1 MVIASKVF
9 NTYLLVLLLLS
20 LVAGCQSPEKKAKS
34 RLAALNVHLESR
46 DFADREERVSISR
59 DHPFTITVQK
69 SAFLTHN
76 DVANAKVVEVVGG
89 FAISLQFTHAAASLL
104 NQYSSN
110 YPGKHLAIFCEF
122 PSPTRKDIN
131 EGRWLAAPRINRR
144 ISDGI
149 LVFTPDASRE
159 EADQIV
165 LGLNNVAKKLNN
177 VPSNPDKKAND

>member
-20 LVAGCQSPEKKAKS
+20 LAVGCQSPEKKAKS

-46 DFADREERVSISR
+46 DFPDREERVSISR
-59 DHPFTITVQK
+59 EHPFTITVQK
-69 SAFLTHN
+69 SALLTHN
-76 DVANAKVVEVVGG
+76 DIAHAEVVDAVGG

-104 NQYSSN
+104 QQYTGN

-122 PSPTRKDIN
+122 PSPLKKNLN

-177 VPSNPDKKAND
+177 VASNPDKQPN

>member
-9 NTYLLVLLLLS
+9 NTYLIVLLLLS
-20 LVAGCQSPEKKAKS
+20 LIVGCQSPEKKAKS

-46 DFADREERVSISR
+46 DFPDREEKVSISR
-59 DHPFTITVQK
+59 DHPFTLTVQK

-76 DVANAKVVEVVGG
+76 DIAIAKVVEVVGG

-104 NQYSSN
+104 NQYTSN

-122 PSPTRKDIN
+122 PSPTKEHLN

-149 LVFTPDASRE
+149 LLFTPDATRE

-165 LGLNNVAKKLNN
+165 LGLNNVAKKL
-177 VPSNPDKKAND
+177 SNLPPHPEEKSK